1 MCTVLFWK
9 HGVRRPCFSISSGDQ
24 READLKYRNSLGE
37 YFKSSDITSRSES
50 WYSTGTRNEIERKK
64 WKWETLI
71 EKESVELGKRL
82 GGLPRWLSG
91 KVPTCQCR
99 RGDAGSTLGSGRT
112 HSSILAWK
120 ICRQRSLAGYSPW
133 GCRSPTGLR
142 D

>member
-9 HGVRRPCFSISSGDQ
+9 HGVRRLCFSIRSGDQ

-82 GGLPRWLSG
+82 DGLPRWLSG
-91 KVPTCQCR
+91 KVSIHLPMQERRCR
-99 RGDAGSTLGSGRT
+99 FHPWVRKDPL
-112 HSSILAWK
+112 
-120 ICRQRSLAGYSPW
+120 QYSCLENLQTKKP
-133 GCRSPTGLR
+133 GGL
-142 D
+142 